1 MLKASEILLET
12 IKKDGRPER
21 LLRQY
26 EGATFYPPNPANNY
40 VRGNRHR
47 GMEPMK
53 DLFGTEILWP
63 QEQLAAM
70 PHVTE
75 DNKVIDDITEWKEQL
90 VIPDIV
96 GQCSDPA
103 LWEPF
108 KQKAQ
113 EIKDSGSLFMA
124 FMPTG
129 VFERLH
135 FLMGFEDMLV
145 NFLLEPEDMM
155 DLCNAIGEYRFQLT
169 KLIVDNL
176 HPDIIL
182 SHDDWG
188 SKQSLFISPDTW
200 REFIKPQYE
209 RSYKYM
215 KDHGVIVMHH
225 ADSFMEPIIEDMV
238 DLGIDIWQ
246 GTLPENAKEEGFM
259 ADGEAARA
267 SGGDNGCPP
276 FIFAFLPIF
285 WEQDLKGAGRTMVD
299 GPNYR
304 WQFLVSYPEGH
315 KEDGDQ
321 WMMNEVLPA
330 FAAMPEVTRM
340 MTSKVKKEINNC
352 HMDRCVEMWFDGPE
366 EWYHCAVE
374 NTASFKKP
382 EWAEYDNFP
391 YLRPQF
397 QFASLFLTDIA
408 TSDNLKQYRGYLP
421 MR

>member
-215 KDHGVIVMHH
+215 KDHGVIIMHH

-246 GTLPENAKEEGFM
+246 GTLPQNDIPKLQKQLNGRMTLMGGIDASIVDRVDSTEEEIRKEVRRACEITSLLEELYHKRGANSIGGCKAKIIE
-259 ADGEAARA
+259 
-267 SGGDNGCPP
+267 SGCKNQMIKCEKGNVS
-276 FIFAFLPIF
+276 IN
-285 WEQDLKGAGRTMVD
+285 GAG
-299 GPNYR
+299 
-304 WQFLVSYPEGH
+304 
-315 KEDGDQ
+315 
-321 WMMNEVLPA
+321 NEVIHDLSEIISRTYSSFSKA
-330 FAAMPEVTRM
+330 F
-340 MTSKVKKEINNC
+340 
-352 HMDRCVEMWFDGPE
+352 GE
-366 EWYHCAVE
+366 EKTKQMIFKAV
-374 NTASFKKP
+374 NAGMGADK
-382 EWAEYDNFP
+382 
-391 YLRPQF
+391 
-397 QFASLFLTDIA
+397 
-408 TSDNLKQYRGYLP
+408 
-421 MR
+421 

>member
-1 MLKASEILLET
+1 MKKLSNVRKTMIAATFLAVCFSCAALAEEMDAGTWVEQTCTLLKEADWLPNACT
-12 IKKDGRPER
+12 IEEYTGEYDPLISKYTVRSDEGFFNLTTQKDGRPER

-215 KDHGVIVMHH
+215 KDHGVIIMHH

-246 GTLPENAKEEGFM
+246 GTLPQNDIPKLQKQLNGRMTLMGGIDASIVDRVDSTEEEIRKEVR
-259 ADGEAARA
+259 RA
-267 SGGDNGCPP
+267 CEEYAPHGHFIPCITYGGPGCLFPHVDS
-276 FIFAFLPIF
+276 IIDDEIEKYNKEHSCNSLKAPI
-285 WEQDLKGAGRTMVD
+285 E
-299 GPNYR
+299 
-304 WQFLVSYPEGH
+304 
-315 KEDGDQ
+315 
-321 WMMNEVLPA
+321 
-330 FAAMPEVTRM
+330 
-340 MTSKVKKEINNC
+340 
-352 HMDRCVEMWFDGPE
+352 
-366 EWYHCAVE
+366 
-374 NTASFKKP
+374 
-382 EWAEYDNFP
+382 
-391 YLRPQF
+391 
-397 QFASLFLTDIA
+397 
-408 TSDNLKQYRGYLP
+408 
-421 MR
+421 

>member
-1 MLKASEILLET
+1 
-12 IKKDGRPER
+12 
-21 LLRQY
+21 
-26 EGATFYPPNPANNY
+26 
-40 VRGNRHR
+40 
-47 GMEPMK
+47 
-53 DLFGTEILWP
+53 
-63 QEQLAAM
+63 M

-215 KDHGVIVMHH
+215 KDHGVIIMHH

-246 GTLPENAKEEGFM
+246 GTLPQNDIPKLQKQLNGRMTLMGGIDASIVDRVDSTEEEIRKEVR
-259 ADGEAARA
+259 RA
-267 SGGDNGCPP
+267 CEEYAPHGHFIPCITYGGPGCLFPH
-276 FIFAFLPIF
+276 
-285 WEQDLKGAGRTMVD
+285 VD
-299 GPNYR
+299 SIIDDEIEKYN
-304 WQFLVSYPEGH
+304 
-315 KEDGDQ
+315 KEVYG
-321 WMMNEVLPA
+321 
-330 FAAMPEVTRM
+330 
-340 MTSKVKKEINNC
+340 I
-352 HMDRCVEMWFDGPE
+352 
-366 EWYHCAVE
+366 
-374 NTASFKKP
+374 
-382 EWAEYDNFP
+382 
-391 YLRPQF
+391 
-397 QFASLFLTDIA
+397 
-408 TSDNLKQYRGYLP
+408 
-421 MR
+421 

>member
-26 EGATFYPPNPANNY
+26 EGAIFYPPNPANNY

-215 KDHGVIVMHH
+215 KDHGVIIMHH

-246 GTLPENAKEEGFM
+246 GTLPQNDIPKLQKQLNGRMTLMGGIDASIVDRVDSTEEEIRKEVR
-259 ADGEAARA
+259 RA
-267 SGGDNGCPP
+267 CEEYAPHGHFIPCITYGGPGCLFPHVDS
-276 FIFAFLPIF
+276 IIDDEIEKYNKEHSCNSLKAPI
-285 WEQDLKGAGRTMVD
+285 E
-299 GPNYR
+299 
-304 WQFLVSYPEGH
+304 
-315 KEDGDQ
+315 
-321 WMMNEVLPA
+321 
-330 FAAMPEVTRM
+330 
-340 MTSKVKKEINNC
+340 
-352 HMDRCVEMWFDGPE
+352 
-366 EWYHCAVE
+366 
-374 NTASFKKP
+374 
-382 EWAEYDNFP
+382 
-391 YLRPQF
+391 
-397 QFASLFLTDIA
+397 
-408 TSDNLKQYRGYLP
+408 
-421 MR
+421 